1 MRFIA
6 RGYCTLE
13 RDGFKPRR
21 SGWVALPTFPIPKQK
36 VLLHKL
42 AWYDFNTGRA
52 KLDGARLRQ
61 AIRWL
66 LASVDGVHVP
76 LDARVPNTL
85 LVEIKSRASEIHYT
99 VDLEQVFPRHRALNV
114 EAVEWG

>member
-6 RGYCTLE
+6 RGYARARWFQAT
-13 RDGFKPRR
+13 
-21 SGWVALPTFPIPKQK
+21 ALRVGSTSN
-36 VLLHKL
+36 LLHKL

-66 LASVDGVHVP
+66 LASVDGVRVP
-76 LDARVPNTL
+76 LDAHVPNTL
-85 LVEIKSRASEIHYT
+85 LVEIRSRASEIHYT

-114 EAVEWG
+114 ETVAWG